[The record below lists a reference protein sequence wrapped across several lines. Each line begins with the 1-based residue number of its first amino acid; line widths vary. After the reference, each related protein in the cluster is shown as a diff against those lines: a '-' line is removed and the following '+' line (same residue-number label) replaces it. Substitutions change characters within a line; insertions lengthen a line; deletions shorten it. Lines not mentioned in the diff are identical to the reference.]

1 MSLAISE
8 KTRSRALIGV
18 YTIRFTSEFIYS
30 LNTQIPFY
38 FLKQELN
45 VVLCFYLL
53 YFSVDSFKFTNLL
66 PLLCP
71 VWCSAHLNSLFQIL
85 YLSILDCSFGFYIF
99 QFSVETPHLVT
110 ILSIVPTVLT
120 YLNSFFKIPWHPDQ
134 MWVYFYCFIFL
145 LMIRHI
151 ALLYEFPIATVMNY
165 HKLSGLRQH
174 FIILCFWRS
183 ELQNQFHW
191 AGVKLS
197 AGLVPS
203 GGCRGESVPLSF
215 SAFRGAC
222 NPGFWPLSQPLAS
235 ILTSPAIDS
244 DPPASLL
251 YGPLWLYCTH
261 LDLHFKVLN
270 HICKIPTFTG
280 FRNRT
285 DMFGRQLF
293 SLPHLLFPW
302 LVIFYYMPNIVYKK
316 VKPISTRGFTYP
328 VKTV

>member
-53 YFSVDSFKFTNLL
+53 YLSVDSFKFTNLL

-120 YLNSFFKIPWHPDQ
+120 YLNSFLKFLDIQIRCGYTSIVSFFSWWSGTLPCC
-134 MWVYFYCFIFL
+134 MSFL
-145 LMIRHI
+145 L
-151 ALLYEFPIATVMNY
+151 LL
-165 HKLSGLRQH
+165 
-174 FIILCFWRS
+174 
-183 ELQNQFHW
+183 
-191 AGVKLS
+191 
-197 AGLVPS
+197 
-203 GGCRGESVPLSF
+203 
-215 SAFRGAC
+215 
-222 NPGFWPLSQPLAS
+222 
-235 ILTSPAIDS
+235 
-244 DPPASLL
+244 
-251 YGPLWLYCTH
+251 
-261 LDLHFKVLN
+261 
-270 HICKIPTFTG
+270 
-280 FRNRT
+280 
-285 DMFGRQLF
+285 
-293 SLPHLLFPW
+293 
-302 LVIFYYMPNIVYKK
+302 
-316 VKPISTRGFTYP
+316 
-328 VKTV
+328 